1 MAMRPDAGYRLAD
14 HKEHRPFRST
24 QIVLARQAST
34 AEVFREVSNSC
45 LRQVVANEKSVGAG
59 QPEGV
64 HQMRIGLRRLRAAI
78 AFFSKLTQ
86 GDL

>member
-1 MAMRPDAGYRLAD
+1 
-14 HKEHRPFRST
+14 
-24 QIVLARQAST
+24 
-34 AEVFREVSNSC
+34 VSNSC

-78 AFFSKLTQ
+78 AFFFKAHPR
-86 GDL
+86 